1 MGDRFLVTPARGTAG
16 KGKVFWLAPRE
27 GGGGE
32 DYSANFIR
40 GGSAPG
46 SAPLPFYIPFLTE
59 RVPLS
64 YTFY

>member
-16 KGKVFWLAPRE
+16 KGKVFWLAPRD
-27 GGGGE
+27 GGGE

-46 SAPLPFYIPFLTE
+46 SAPQGPPPYPFIYHF
-59 RVPLS
+59 
-64 YTFY
+64 

>member
-1 MGDRFLVTPARGTAG
+1 MGDSFLVTRARGTAG
-16 KGKVFWLAPRE
+16 KGKVFWLAPR

-32 DYSANFIR
+32 KYSANFKR

-46 SAPLPFYIPFLTE
+46 SAPLPFYIPFWTE
-59 RVPLS
+59 KVPLS